1 MGFYSFE
8 LIVHYP
14 VWLMF
19 SVISGLLI
27 VNLLFNAL
35 LEDTFIAF
43 LMLRNL
49 CSIAMFVAIQEST
62 VF

>member
-49 CSIAMFVAIQEST
+49 CSIAMVVAIQEST